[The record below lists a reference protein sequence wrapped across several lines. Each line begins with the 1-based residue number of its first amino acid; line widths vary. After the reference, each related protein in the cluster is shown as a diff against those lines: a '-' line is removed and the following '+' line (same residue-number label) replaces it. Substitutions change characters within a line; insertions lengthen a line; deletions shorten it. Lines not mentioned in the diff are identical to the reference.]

1 MPTIT
6 LNVNTA
12 NSDANFVSYRPP
24 STADAS
30 VRAEALRRLEAEE
43 SKKAEEAADIR
54 RKAEA
59 KAEAEEAALAT
70 ERIRLRAVE
79 EQARRMA
86 ERLVIEAEAKKA
98 LQEKETAVAR
108 EISRLRNRTEVEVL
122 RDEIAEL
129 KAQVAAMRSV
139 GYRTSPY

>member
-12 NSDANFVSYRPP
+12 NSDANVVTYGPP
-24 STADAS
+24 AIDSS
-30 VRAEALRRLEAEE
+30 VRAEARRRLEAED
-43 SKKAEEAADIR
+43 SKKAEEAAEIR

-59 KAEAEEAALAT
+59 KMEAEETALSA

-98 LQEKETAVAR
+98 VLEKEAAVAR
-108 EISRLRNRTEVEVL
+108 EIDRLRNRSEVEVL

-129 KAQVAAMRSV
+129 KAQMVAMRSV
-139 GYRTSPY
+139 GYRTSPW